1 MNQDYIYPIK
11 TLEDKYFIPVDDWI
25 AQPNEAIWKTAK
37 GVIILPCAEL
47 LNIRN
52 TDINYFDMTQKRC
65 YNSDD
70 VRFHI
75 VHYLNYFSRFYD
87 DGMLI
92 QTYVRI
98 KYMIDLVESY
108 DIDAFFNDI
117 NKYILHGEIA
127 NRIRF
132 MDMQNYKLS
141 ISSYKH
147 GKNPSLQY
155 TDEHASILYQ
165 VSMFMIAIIPLLTH
179 FAKVKKIGIVKVKNI
194 DTIDDFLLSAYD
206 LILDLYPNVD
216 IISKLYETVTTTV
229 NTRVP
234 KDQVLWDQQDIRGI
248 NPRTQSIDTIR
259 NILLNIIPKYVYNRN
274 IVTLNFA
281 SITRNIGYQV
291 VNIDYGMDFTNLSSS
306 NRDEDNNS
314 EFDRFESY
322 HIKRDEATYI
332 MNKVNCEETMRSIE
346 KAYGPFDKAEIDYFI
361 QKNTNENGSFKM
373 NPFLRNIVF
382 NLYYKNFGDPESI
395 KAINKEDYIKLM
407 ITAKRMLQANN
418 MVVMP
423 YIVSSNAVRINQRKN
438 LNKKELTKL
447 KSSPLFKEIQ
457 KKYKD
462 PKIEAEIIQLIA
474 TILSSE
480 FHIIS
485 YNEPDLDGRKIVMI
499 PDMIMEEVCML
510 VLAI

>member
-1 MNQDYIYPIK
+1 MSQDYIYPIQ
-11 TLEDKYFIPVDDWI
+11 TLNDKYFIPVDDWI
-25 AQPNEAIWKTAK
+25 ARPHEIIWQTAK
-37 GVIILPCAEL
+37 GVIILPCDKL
-47 LNIRN
+47 LNLQR

-65 YNSDD
+65 YNSDE
-70 VRFHI
+70 VRMHI

-92 QTYVRI
+92 QTYIRI

-108 DIDAFFNDI
+108 DTEAFFNDL
-117 NKYILHGEIA
+117 NRYILHGEIA
-127 NRIRF
+127 NRIMF

-179 FAKVKKIGIVKVKNI
+179 FAKVKKIEL
-194 DTIDDFLLSAYD
+194 IDDFLLSAYD
-206 LILDLYPNVD
+206 MILDLYPNVD

-346 KAYGPFDKAEIDYFI
+346 RTYGPFDQNEIDYFI
-361 QKNTNENGSFKM
+361 RKNTGENGSFKM
-373 NPFLRNIVF
+373 NVFQRNIIF
-382 NLYYKNFGDPESI
+382 NLFYKNFGDPESI

-407 ITAKRMLQANN
+407 LTAKKMLQANN
-418 MVVMP
+418 MVVLP
-423 YIVSSNAVRINQRKN
+423 YILSGNAVRINQRKT

-447 KSSPLFKEIQ
+447 KSSPIFMEIQ
-457 KKYKD
+457 KKYKN
-462 PKIEAEIIQLIA
+462 PKIEDEVIQMIA

-480 FHIIS
+480 FHIVS
-485 YNEPDLDGRKIVMI
+485 YDEPNLDGLKIMMI
-499 PDMIMEEVCML
+499 PDMIMEEVCVLTML
-510 VLAI
+510 I